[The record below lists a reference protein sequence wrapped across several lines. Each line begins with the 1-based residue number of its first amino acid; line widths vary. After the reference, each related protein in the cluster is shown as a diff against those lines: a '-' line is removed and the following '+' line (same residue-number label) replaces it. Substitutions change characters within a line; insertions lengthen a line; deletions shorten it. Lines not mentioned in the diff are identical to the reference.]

1 MESLQRWRHCVNG
14 KENYSLYFHTACIS
28 DREDHGSSPEAAKV
42 LRAAGNRVTGSVYT
56 VGGSVTPWL

>member
-1 MESLQRWRHCVNG
+1 MNG